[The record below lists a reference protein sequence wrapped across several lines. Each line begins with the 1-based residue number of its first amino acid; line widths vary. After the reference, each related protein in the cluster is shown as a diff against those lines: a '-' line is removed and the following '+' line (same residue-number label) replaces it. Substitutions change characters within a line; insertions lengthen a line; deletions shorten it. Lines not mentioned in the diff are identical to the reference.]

1 MNYTYKRDI
10 EKMKNNGFINAM
22 EVLEALKLTHKNEVC
37 SISLLQRFKQPETN
51 YNLKQFDHN
60 SSKDKELCKQNYNSA
75 ESSKIYNIQNNS
87 PDIKSMNILEVKED
101 DKSNFD
107 ALIR

>member
-37 SISLLQRFKQPETN
+37 SISLL
-51 YNLKQFDHN
+51 
-60 SSKDKELCKQNYNSA
+60 
-75 ESSKIYNIQNNS
+75 
-87 PDIKSMNILEVKED
+87 
-101 DKSNFD
+101 
-107 ALIR
+107 